1 MFSSRSVK
9 KDYVASQ
16 RDRAVRDRAARED
29 IRAMSKFIRAIAFI
43 GSLALTGITVINS
56 PAHAKE
62 SDNCRDVVRA
72 TASVEGTSLVAKV
85 RAREKAI
92 GEWRE
97 KVVSRYG
104 EDFKTWLKSHDR
116 NVNCEKGDTR
126 TTCTAEG
133 FPCQKF

>member
-1 MFSSRSVK
+1 MIKPFHPISLGMVC
-9 KDYVASQ
+9 
-16 RDRAVRDRAARED
+16 AVG
-29 IRAMSKFIRAIAFI
+29 FCFP
-43 GSLALTGITVINS
+43 VQ
-56 PAHAKE
+56 AKE

-85 RAREKAI
+85 RARENAI

-97 KVVSRYG
+97 KVTNRYG
-104 EDFKTWLKSHDR
+104 QEFKTWLKSHDR
-116 NVNCEKGDTR
+116 NVSCEKGESR